1 MTGAVYD
8 RGYRPYDGPRGG
20 TGASRL
26 ALARASIRRAL
37 GLRRSW
43 RQKLAPFTLLAIV
56 TIPAVVNVGVKY
68 LTRDTP
74 AQDVEFITYRDYVG
88 VSNALLVF
96 VALTAPDII
105 CPDRRQRVL
114 PLIFARPLT
123 GRDYVLAKVGAM
135 FSILF
140 AFSFLPQVVLF
151 VGQMLVSEDGALT
164 YLRDNAE
171 VLWQVPA
178 AVALLALW
186 YSVIGIAVSSFATR
200 RIVAGATIVG
210 IFLVSSI
217 VATVIEET
225 AAESARRDA
234 GWSTSVEDA
243 PSTSLDLVLPGEAYE
258 PARPRFAAGE
268 ADPTP
273 APLLNLLNLPL
284 LLRDV
289 VFLGEIGS
297 GSAMSGLAGGGLMAA
312 GVYAVVVV
320 GALVVL
326 LRRYRAVEP

>member
-243 PSTSLDLVLPGEAYE
+243 PSTSLDLVLPGEARE